1 MLKRINNPYLLLLSA
16 IVLFDAYLRL
26 WKLPH
31 LFLWINDYDEG
42 AYSQGGRF
50 IANGFLP
57 YRDFTLV
64 HPPFYDL
71 VLGFIYKVFG
81 YNFLYG
87 RYFSVLLS
95 FACIVLVFI
104 IIKKVYNPLAGLVA
118 ALLFTIFPGF
128 YSAWYRAV
136 QEPLC
141 IFLILSALFFAAD
154 YIKTRKNK
162 NLLLFSGLCLGL
174 TAATKYTFIPAVV
187 GFMIAFAMILT
198 EWEWRN
204 IPTYFSGLL
213 KREFWLLVAGIVT
226 GFFGI
231 VGYFLIKTPQQFI
244 TQTISSQI
252 EYRIGNKPESFIQKI
267 ANLPS
272 GLHQILVFSRG
283 SFAATI
289 STICVLIGFILCAI
303 LFFKKSRTKTDIF
316 FLAMTVI
323 SLLLCSFFNPFGE
336 TRYFAC
342 FYVLVL
348 LSIMTFIP
356 EFNMKMLTKQI
367 NIRSVVTNKGAV
379 LVGLLM
385 SVFLTGTLILRT
397 DYNFLNSTNLTYEE
411 QSYKETID
419 YLEIVGAKKIYAVD
433 PVIPALA
440 KNLNSVLEFDTFGEI
455 ITMNGSADTYYQGLL
470 DEGIDYAVVDPF
482 SLLSIT
488 ASGANIR
495 QLIMDIQ
502 QHGVLVKSTAPNG
515 VAILGTQ
522 IYKITKP

>member
-1 MLKRINNPYLLLLSA
+1 
-16 IVLFDAYLRL
+16 
-26 WKLPH
+26 
-31 LFLWINDYDEG
+31 
-42 AYSQGGRF
+42 
-50 IANGFLP
+50 
-57 YRDFTLV
+57 
-64 HPPFYDL
+64 
-71 VLGFIYKVFG
+71 
-81 YNFLYG
+81 
-87 RYFSVLLS
+87 
-95 FACIVLVFI
+95 
-104 IIKKVYNPLAGLVA
+104 
-118 ALLFTIFPGF
+118 
-128 YSAWYRAV
+128 
-136 QEPLC
+136 
-141 IFLILSALFFAAD
+141 
-154 YIKTRKNK
+154 
-162 NLLLFSGLCLGL
+162 
-174 TAATKYTFIPAVV
+174 
-187 GFMIAFAMILT
+187 
-198 EWEWRN
+198 
-204 IPTYFSGLL
+204 
-213 KREFWLLVAGIVT
+213 
-226 GFFGI
+226 
-231 VGYFLIKTPQQFI
+231 
-244 TQTISSQI
+244 
-252 EYRIGNKPESFIQKI
+252 
-267 ANLPS
+267 
-272 GLHQILVFSRG
+272 
-283 SFAATI
+283 
-289 STICVLIGFILCAI
+289 
-303 LFFKKSRTKTDIF
+303 
-316 FLAMTVI
+316 
-323 SLLLCSFFNPFGE
+323 
-336 TRYFAC
+336 
-342 FYVLVL
+342 
-348 LSIMTFIP
+348 MTFIP